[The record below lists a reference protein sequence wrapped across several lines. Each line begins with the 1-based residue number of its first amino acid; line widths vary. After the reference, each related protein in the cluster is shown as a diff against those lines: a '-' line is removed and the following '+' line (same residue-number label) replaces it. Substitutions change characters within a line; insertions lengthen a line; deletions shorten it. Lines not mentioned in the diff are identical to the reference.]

1 MSQVSKYFTSII
13 SFTPGN
19 NPMHR
24 VGTIVTVLQIRKG
37 GRRGLGDL
45 AKVQQL
51 ASNRVRTGT
60 QAISPEPM
68 FLTLYYVLSLSLSHL
83 ICTMPRRY
91 CEKAETER
99 LVPAQCQT

>member
-1 MSQVSKYFTSII
+1 
-13 SFTPGN
+13 
-19 NPMHR
+19 MHR
-24 VGTIVTVLQIRKG
+24 VGTIVTVLQMRKG
-37 GRRGLGDL
+37 GRTGLGDL

-68 FLTLYYVLSLSLSHL
+68 FLTLHYVLSLSLSHL
-83 ICTMPRRY
+83 ILTMTQPRRY